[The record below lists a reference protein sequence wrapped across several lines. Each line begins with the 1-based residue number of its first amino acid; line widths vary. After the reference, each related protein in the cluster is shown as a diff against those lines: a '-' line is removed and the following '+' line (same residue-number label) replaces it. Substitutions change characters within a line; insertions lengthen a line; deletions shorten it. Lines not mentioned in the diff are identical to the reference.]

1 MFSDRAGMSAST
13 CVLLS
18 LTKCCASSL
27 LPNGITECPAP
38 KPLSGAVIQRRTSF
52 TIVEI
57 FTMFCSHSVPCHLIL
72 KRYWYWFFS
81 AMLSWWQYSV
91 IRLHLACFLFASF
104 SNLLP
109 AMRHQDKRW
118 QNVWTNSS
126 KPMWLSGKM
135 LRSEWIWL
143 LLTTA
148 LCLNVISLG
157 ARLVWTR
164 STAHS
169 IPGECCRAN
178 YEKERQH

>member
-57 FTMFCSHSVPCHLIL
+57 FTMSCCHTVPCHLIL
-72 KRYWYWFFS
+72 KRYWYWFFRH
-81 AMLSWWQYSV
+81 V
-91 IRLHLACFLFASF
+91 IVMAVFRHPLAFGVLLVCLLLQPPACNASSRQEVAKCLDQLFVADVAF
-104 SNLLP
+104 WKD
-109 AMRHQDKRW
+109 AK
-118 QNVWTNSS
+118 V
-126 KPMWLSGKM
+126 
-135 LRSEWIWL
+135 WL
-143 LLTTA
+143 LLTTT
-148 LCLNVISLG
+148 LCLNVLSLG